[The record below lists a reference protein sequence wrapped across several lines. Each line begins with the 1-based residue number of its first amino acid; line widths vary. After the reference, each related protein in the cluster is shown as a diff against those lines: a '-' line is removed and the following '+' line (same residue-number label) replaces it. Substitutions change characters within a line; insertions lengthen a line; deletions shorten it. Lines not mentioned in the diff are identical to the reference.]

1 MSTKIKIKVQLMA
14 IILSVGRMSVT
25 IHKVVVDNIIII
37 IIERVLQVPKETQET
52 KRHKMRNNEKRT
64 NEKTAQTLCAELTA
78 AISLNYF

>member
-1 MSTKIKIKVQLMA
+1 MA

-25 IHKVVVDNIIII
+25 IHKVVVDNIII